1 VQDLQPPP
9 VSGMTQMNL
18 QALTNVIATTAS
30 KAVKH
35 AMAALHQASIPDHNQ
50 TAIGQAEHLVDK
62 ITNLT
67 QTTGMQGA
75 DTPLSILGAG
85 DQPDQHFT
93 SIGINID
100 A

>member
-1 VQDLQPPP
+1 
-9 VSGMTQMNL
+9 MTQMNL
-18 QALTNVIATTAS
+18 QALTNAIAIAAS

-35 AMAALHQASIPDHNQ
+35 AMAVLHQVSIPDHNQ

-62 ITNLT
+62 EITNLT
-67 QTTGMQGA
+67 QTTGTQGA
-75 DTPLSILGAG
+75 DTPLSTLRAG
-85 DQPDQHFT
+85 DQPHQHFT